1 MPIMNGDSPQA
12 TSDLEKLQTKIAIII
27 STLSFGTEFCL
38 GALFA

>member
-1 MPIMNGDSPQA
+1 MPIMNGDLPQA
-12 TSDLEKLQTKIAIII
+12 TSDLEKLAKIAIII